1 MEKQVREKLIK
12 KWKKENF
19 LVVALLGV
27 LILVAA
33 WPAEKSTRKGV
44 ASGVGTDLM
53 QTTESYGER
62 DEYVTGLEH
71 ALSELLASIE
81 GVGENKVMITM
92 KETTGSTYLSGGNKQ
107 EIEGVAVSAKGAG
120 NGKVAKNISEVIQ
133 ALFGLDAHK
142 IKIAKMI

>member
-1 MEKQVREKLIK
+1 MEKLTG

-19 LVVALLGV
+19 LVVLLLGV
-27 LILVAA
+27 LVLVAA
-33 WPAEKSTRKGV
+33 WPVEKSTLKGGT
-44 ASGVGTDLM
+44 SGTGTDVA
-53 QTTESYGER
+53 QTTEVYGER

-71 ALSELLASIE
+71 ALSELLASME

-92 KETTGSTYLSGGNKQ
+92 KETTENTYLSGGSRR
-107 EIEGVAVSAKGAG
+107 EIEGVAVCAEGAG

>member
-1 MEKQVREKLIK
+1 MEKLTK

-19 LVVALLGV
+19 LVFLLLGV
-27 LILVAA
+27 LVLVAA
-33 WPAEKSTRKGV
+33 WPMEKSTLKGN
-44 ASGVGTDLM
+44 AAGTGTDVM
-53 QTTESYGER
+53 QTTEGYGER
-62 DEYVTGLEH
+62 DAYVTGLEH
-71 ALSELLASIE
+71 ALSELLASME
-81 GVGENKVMITM
+81 GVGENQVMITM
-92 KETTGSTYLSGGNKQ
+92 KDVGGNSYLSGGSRQ